1 MSYSIDDL
9 PKTRGRI
16 TANAPLGSVGWF
28 RCGGNAEFLFK
39 PDDELDLQN
48 FLANLPRE
56 IPVSVFGVLSN
67 TIIRDDGM
75 RGVVVR
81 LGREFA
87 GIKRVNDTD
96 IVVGA
101 ACLDVNASMQCAE
114 LGIGNLEFL
123 SGVPG
128 TIGGALKMNAGAY
141 GREIKD
147 VLVTAYGVDREGAV
161 HEFNAAQM
169 GFSYRHSSV
178 PDDIIFT
185 RALLRGCVDEP
196 EIIQA
201 RMNEIKQKREASQ
214 PVREKTG
221 GSTFANPSEADLIA
235 AGLPIT
241 TKSWQLVDM
250 VGGRGLKIG
259 GAMMSE
265 LHANFMINTGDASAS
280 DLEALGDEIKR
291 RVKEKF
297 GLDLRWEIKRVG
309 E

>member
-9 PKTRGRI
+9 PKVRGRI

-28 RCGGNAEFLFK
+28 WCGGTAEFLFK

-101 ACLDVNASMQCAE
+101 ACLDVNASTQCAE
-114 LGIGNLEFL
+114 WGVANLEFL

-161 HEFNAAQM
+161 HEFNAEQM

-185 RALLRGCVDEP
+185 RALLRGVVDSP

-235 AGLPIT
+235 AGLPPT

-265 LHANFMINTGDASAS
+265 LHANFMINTGDASAR
-280 DLEALGDEIKR
+280 DLETLGDEIKR